1 MVQNWL
7 RITHQDDK
15 IQLSWQ
21 RGYESPRLA
30 PEVPFQQP
38 FDEDNAAEL
47 RWYLEDY
54 LKFPYG
60 IFPDNAVKIE
70 QKLQHWG
77 QQLFEL
83 VFRSTDKGREFFQE
97 ATREGLDNCELG
109 IISDNAEVLN
119 LPWELLYSPDYQ
131 FLAPSLAGMYRSLSS
146 QGVKAQLPAMPNDQ
160 LNILLVIARP
170 DDEQDVGFKTIA
182 RPLLAALQPIRQRVN
197 LKVLRPPSLK
207 AFEAELQANK
217 GFYHIVHFDGHGNF
231 DSETQG
237 VLVFE
242 DEQGNEQAVSAKEIA
257 QYLTDCRVP
266 IFVLNA
272 CKSGQ
277 VGEEA
282 FSSVAGQLVKL
293 GAKGVV
299 AMAYSVYAKGA
310 EHFIGRLYG
319 ELVRGECIA
328 TAVAA
333 GRKSMS
339 IDKMRPS
346 PKGNLPLQDWLVPV
360 LYQQEPYTPF
370 VPKKTAPSFADLMA
384 QTDNTPESTKAVGL
398 PDESAYGFI
407 GRDYEILRLERA
419 FRQNHL
425 VLVQGMGGV
434 GKTELAAGFARWL
447 NDTQGRTGGMFFTS
461 FEQGAGLSQVINQ
474 IGRALGGERFSQM
487 MPDKQE
493 DVVRQYLQTNP
504 CLLIWDNFE
513 PVNGFPMGNE
523 PLLSGEERNKLKRFV
538 KELRGGNSWVLIT
551 SRREE
556 PWLDCGYSLI
566 NLRGLSQADAQEL
579 AAKILQ
585 TVGVERKNLPV
596 EYLELLK
603 LLGGHPLSLRV
614 VLPHLKMQT
623 PVQLIEALRRGL
635 DTFRGQEEE
644 GREKSLTVSLDY
656 SFAKLSE
663 RTRRHLPFLALFLEW
678 VNANLLH
685 LFSESLDNEFGQ
697 AYQAVFGE
705 NLQIADWLQI
715 LNEAAAAGILEYL
728 GYETI
733 YKIHPA
739 LPWYLRQQLNTITSQ
754 EVINELE
761 KKLLIFYAGLAEN
774 YRKQLISNAEL
785 ATFVLR
791 LEEPNLLQNL
801 RLAEHQQEWAY
812 AQLILQALG
821 QVYERLGRKPEFKSL
836 RQRTLKHIGIHLTD
850 AKAKGEDA
858 LHFWMY
864 LRGADANEAAQSADL
879 ERARKVYQEILDE
892 LIAVN
897 DSSVN
902 EKIAVAYHQL
912 GNVAQK
918 QRQFDV
924 AVDYYNKALKIYED
938 AGDLYSAADEYHQLG
953 MVAEEQRQFDVAVDY
968 YNKALKIKED
978 AGDLYSA
985 AKKYH
990 HLGIVAEKQRQFDVA
1005 VDYYNKALKIYEDA
1019 GDLYSAADDYHHLGI
1034 VAEEQQQF
1042 DVAVD
1047 YYNKALKIKEDA
1059 GDFYSAARE
1068 YHQLGNVAQ
1077 KQRQFDVA
1085 VDYYNKALKIYEDAG
1100 DLYSA
1105 ADEYHQLGMV
1115 AEEQRQFDVAVDY
1128 YNKALK
1134 IKEDAGD
1141 LYSAAREYHHLGIV
1155 AQEQRQFD
1163 VAVDYYNK
1171 ALKIYEDAGDL
1182 YSAADQYHQ
1191 LGMVAEE
1198 QRQFDVAVDY
1208 YNKALK
1214 IYEDAGDLYNA
1225 ADEYHQL
1232 GIVAQEQRQFDV
1244 AVDYYNKALKIKED
1258 AGDFYS
1264 AAREYHQ
1271 LGMVAQEQRQFA
1283 KAINYYQKAW
1293 EICEQFRDW
1302 YWASQTLRKWARVLE
1317 AQENYAEALQIYIS
1331 ALAIDL
1337 ERNQDWIGLDI
1348 NALAR
1353 MLQQLEESQFQ
1364 AIWREAVGEEC
1375 AGGVREAIWTVRDR
1389 LETES

>member
-1 MVQNWL
+1 M
-7 RITHQDDK
+7 
-15 IQLSWQ
+15 
-21 RGYESPRLA
+21 
-30 PEVPFQQP
+30 
-38 FDEDNAAEL
+38 
-47 RWYLEDY
+47 
-54 LKFPYG
+54 
-60 IFPDNAVKIE
+60 
-70 QKLQHWG
+70 
-77 QQLFEL
+77 
-83 VFRSTDKGREFFQE
+83 
-97 ATREGLDNCELG
+97 
-109 IISDNAEVLN
+109 LN

-146 QGVKAQLPAMPNDQ
+146 QGVKAPLPAMPDDQ

-170 DDEQDVGFKTIA
+170 DDQQDVGFKTIA

-242 DEQGNEQAVSAKEIA
+242 DEQGNEQAVSAREIA

-272 CKSGQ
+272 CQSGQ

-319 ELVRGECIA
+319 ELVKGECIA
-328 TAVAA
+328 TAVAV

-384 QTDNTPESTKAVGL
+384 QTDNTPESSKAVGL

-447 NDTQGRTGGMFFTS
+447 NDTQGRTGGMFFIS

-513 PVNGFPMGNE
+513 PVNGFPTGNE
-523 PLLSGEERNKLKRFV
+523 PLLSGEERNKLKRFL
-538 KELRGGNSWVLIT
+538 KELRGGKSWVLIT

-556 PWLDCGYSLI
+556 AWLDCGYSLI

-585 TVGVERKNLPV
+585 TVGVERKNLPA

-614 VLPHLKMQT
+614 VLPYLKMQT
-623 PVQLIEALRRGL
+623 PVQLIEALRQGL

-663 RTRRHLPFLALFLEW
+663 RTRQHLPFLALFSERVDAHWLYQ
-678 VNANLLH
+678 
-685 LFSESLDNEFGQ
+685 FSDSPDDSSGQ
-697 AYQAVFGE
+697 AYRAVFGE
-705 NLQIADWLQI
+705 NLQKADWLQI
-715 LNEAAAAGILEYL
+715 LNEAAAAGIVEYL
-728 GYETI
+728 GESI

-761 KKLLIFYAGLAEN
+761 KKLLIFYAYLADS
-774 YRKQLISNAEL
+774 YRKKLISNAEL

-801 RLAEHQQEWAY
+801 RLAEHQQEWAE
-812 AQLILQALG
+812 AQWILQALG
-821 QVYERLGRKPEFKSL
+821 DVYERIGRKPEFKSL
-836 RQRTLKHIGIHLTD
+836 RQRTLKHIGIHLAD
-850 AKAKGEDA
+850 AKAKGKDA
-858 LHFWMY
+858 LDFWMY
-864 LRGADANEAAQSADL
+864 LRGADANEAAQNADL
-879 ERARKVYQEILDE
+879 EGARKVHQEILDE

-902 EKIAVAYHQL
+902 NKIATVNHNL
-912 GNVAQK
+912 GYIAQE

-924 AVDYYNKALKIYED
+924 AVDYYNKALKIFEDAGDLYSASNDYHQLGRVTEEQRQFDVAVDYYNKALKIFED
-938 AGDLYSAADEYHQLG
+938 AGDLYSAAREYHDLGIVVQEQRQFDVAVDYYNKALKIFEDAGDLCSVASDYHHLGIVAREQRQFDVAVDYYNKSLKILEDAGDLYSAANNYHQLG
-953 MVAEEQRQFDVAVDY
+953 RVAEEQRQFDVAVDY
-968 YNKALKIKED
+968 YNKALKI
-978 AGDLYSA
+978 
-985 AKKYH
+985 
-990 HLGIVAEKQRQFDVA
+990 F
-1005 VDYYNKALKIYEDA
+1005 
-1019 GDLYSAADDYHHLGI
+1019 
-1034 VAEEQQQF
+1034 
-1042 DVAVD
+1042 
-1047 YYNKALKIKEDA
+1047 
-1059 GDFYSAARE
+1059 
-1068 YHQLGNVAQ
+1068 
-1077 KQRQFDVA
+1077 
-1085 VDYYNKALKIYEDAG
+1085 
-1100 DLYSA
+1100 
-1105 ADEYHQLGMV
+1105 
-1115 AEEQRQFDVAVDY
+1115 
-1128 YNKALK
+1128 
-1134 IKEDAGD
+1134 EDAGD
-1141 LYSAAREYHHLGIV
+1141 LYSAAREYHHLGNI
-1155 AQEQRQFD
+1155 AYQQEQFN

-1171 ALKIYEDAGDL
+1171 ALKIFEDAGDL
-1182 YSAADQYHQ
+1182 YSAANDYHH
-1191 LGMVAEE
+1191 LGM
-1198 QRQFDVAVDY
+1198 
-1208 YNKALK
+1208 
-1214 IYEDAGDLYNA
+1214 
-1225 ADEYHQL
+1225 
-1232 GIVAQEQRQFDV
+1232 VAQEQRQFDV
-1244 AVDYYNKALKIKED
+1244 A
-1258 AGDFYS
+1258 
-1264 AAREYHQ
+1264 
-1271 LGMVAQEQRQFA
+1271 
-1283 KAINYYQKAW
+1283 INYYQKTW
-1293 EICEQFRDW
+1293 EICEQFCDW
-1302 YWASQTLRKWARVLE
+1302 RKASATLGEWGRVLE
-1317 AQENYAEALQIYIS
+1317 AQENYAEALQIYMS
-1331 ALAIDL
+1331 TLAIDL
-1337 ERNQDWIGLDI
+1337 EHNEEWLDYRI
-1348 NALAR
+1348 NDLAR
-1353 MLQQLEESQFQ
+1353 MLHQLGEIQFQ
-1364 AIWREAVGEEC
+1364 TIWREATGEEC
-1375 AGGVREAIWTVRDR
+1375 AGEFREAIWTARDR

>member
-1 MVQNWL
+1 MAQNWL
-7 RITHQDDK
+7 RITHQNDK

-21 RGYESPRLA
+21 RGYESPRFA
-30 PEVPFQQP
+30 SEVTFQQP
-38 FDEDNAAEL
+38 FDEENAAEL

-60 IFPDNAVKIE
+60 IYPDNAVKIE

-83 VFRSTDKGREFFQE
+83 VFRSTEKGREFFQE

-131 FLAPSLAGMYRSLSS
+131 FLAPSLAGIYRSLSS
-146 QGVKAQLPAMPNDQ
+146 QGVKAPLPAMPDDQ

-170 DDEQDVGFKTIA
+170 YDQQDVGFKTIA

-242 DEQGNEQAVSAKEIA
+242 DEQGNEQAVSAREIA

-384 QTDNTPESTKAVGL
+384 QTDNTPESSKAVSL
-398 PDESAYGFI
+398 PDESAFGFI

-493 DVVRQYLQTNP
+493 DVVWQYLQTNS

-513 PVNGFPMGNE
+513 PVNGFPTGNE
-523 PLLSGEERNKLKRFV
+523 PLLSEEERNKLKRFL
-538 KELRGGNSWVLIT
+538 KELRGGKSWVLIT

-566 NLRGLSQADAQEL
+566 NLRGLSEADAQEL

-585 TVGVERKNLPV
+585 TVGVERKNLPA

-614 VLPHLKMQT
+614 VLPHLKTQT

-663 RTRRHLPFLALFLEW
+663 KAQRHLPFLALFCERVDVETFNKFL
-678 VNANLLH
+678 NIDDDPIDLK
-685 LFSESLDNEFGQ
+685 Q
-697 AYQAVFGE
+697 AYQALFEE
-705 NLQIADWLQI
+705 NLKTEDWLKI
-715 LNEAAAAGILEYL
+715 LHEASEVGILEYL
-728 GYETI
+728 GQTI

-739 LPWYLRQQLNTITSQ
+739 LPWYLRQKLLVSKTAK
-754 EVINELE
+754 EVTQLE
-761 KKLLIFYAGLAEN
+761 KKLLILYMFLAAANDPEKN
-774 YRKQLISNAEL
+774 GNAEWAIRIL
-785 ATFVLR
+785 LI
-791 LEEPNLLQNL
+791 EEPNLLQNL
-801 RLAEHQQEWAY
+801 RLAEQQQEWYPA
-812 AQLILQALG
+812 LKILRALG
-821 QVYERLGRKPEFKSL
+821 QVYDIQGFSTEFRSL
-836 RQRTLKHIGIHLTD
+836 RQRALSQVGTTLAE
-850 AKAKGEDA
+850 AKTKGQEAFD
-858 LHFWMY
+858 FWMY
-864 LRGADANEAAQSADL
+864 LRGMDAVEEVRLGKPEIA
-879 ERARKVYQEILDE
+879 KKIHQEILGG
-892 LIAVN
+892 LTALN
-897 DSSVN
+897 DLSKN
-902 EKIAVAYHQL
+902 DDIAVANYNLGLAAREERDFDGAFLYYQNALVFFENAADFYNVAGVYYELGITARMQCNFELATQYYQKAFHIYQDYPDLYRIAGIYQEMGVLAVYENDYTQAVMNYKKALRIVEDFGDYDFAAGIYHQL
-912 GNVAQK
+912 GQAAQK
-918 QRQFDV
+918 QKDFENAKVYYKKSMQIYEDENNLYQASDEYHSLGEIAKLQKKYSEAIAYFQKSFEIQFSLENWYKV
-924 AVDYYNKALKIYED
+924 AGTLTEWGEVLEIQGKLNEALKIYLQAFAID
-938 AGDLYSAADEYHQLG
+938 TQH
-953 MVAEEQRQFDVAVDY
+953 
-968 YNKALKIKED
+968 NIKEIGSSEWIHSELK
-978 AGDLYSA
+978 AVGRILNQVETS
-985 AKKYH
+985 
-990 HLGIVAEKQRQFDVA
+990 QFKEIWQDVM
-1005 VDYYNKALKIYEDA
+1005 
-1019 GDLYSAADDYHHLGI
+1019 G
-1034 VAEEQQQF
+1034 
-1042 DVAVD
+1042 
-1047 YYNKALKIKEDA
+1047 KECP
-1059 GDFYSAARE
+1059 
-1068 YHQLGNVAQ
+1068 QW
-1077 KQRQFDVA
+1077 
-1085 VDYYNKALKIYEDAG
+1085 I
-1100 DLYSA
+1100 
-1105 ADEYHQLGMV
+1105 
-1115 AEEQRQFDVAVDY
+1115 
-1128 YNKALK
+1128 
-1134 IKEDAGD
+1134 I
-1141 LYSAAREYHHLGIV
+1141 
-1155 AQEQRQFD
+1155 
-1163 VAVDYYNK
+1163 
-1171 ALKIYEDAGDL
+1171 
-1182 YSAADQYHQ
+1182 
-1191 LGMVAEE
+1191 
-1198 QRQFDVAVDY
+1198 
-1208 YNKALK
+1208 
-1214 IYEDAGDLYNA
+1214 
-1225 ADEYHQL
+1225 
-1232 GIVAQEQRQFDV
+1232 
-1244 AVDYYNKALKIKED
+1244 
-1258 AGDFYS
+1258 
-1264 AAREYHQ
+1264 
-1271 LGMVAQEQRQFA
+1271 
-1283 KAINYYQKAW
+1283 
-1293 EICEQFRDW
+1293 
-1302 YWASQTLRKWARVLE
+1302 
-1317 AQENYAEALQIYIS
+1317 
-1331 ALAIDL
+1331 LAIQAVSQA
-1337 ERNQDWIGLDI
+1337 NQK
-1348 NALAR
+1348 
-1353 MLQQLEESQFQ
+1353 
-1364 AIWREAVGEEC
+1364 
-1375 AGGVREAIWTVRDR
+1375 
-1389 LETES
+1389 

>member
-1 MVQNWL
+1 MAQNWL
-7 RITHQDDK
+7 RITHQDYK

-21 RGYESPRLA
+21 RGYESPRFA
-30 PEVPFQQP
+30 SEVAFQQP
-38 FDEDNAAEL
+38 FDEENAAEL

-146 QGVKAQLPAMPNDQ
+146 QGVKAPLPAMPDDQ

-170 DDEQDVGFKTIA
+170 YDRQDVGFKTIA

-242 DEQGNEQAVSAKEIA
+242 DEQGNEQAVSAREIA

-299 AMAYSVYAKGA
+299 AMAYTIKAKGA

-370 VPKKTAPSFADLMA
+370 VPQKTAPSFADLMA
-384 QTDNTPESTKAVGL
+384 QTDNTPESSKAVGL

-493 DVVRQYLQTNP
+493 DVVQQYLQTNP

-513 PVNGFPMGNE
+513 PVNGFPTGNE
-523 PLLSGEERNKLKRFV
+523 PLLSGEERNKLKRFL
-538 KELRGGNSWVLIT
+538 KELRGGKSWVLIT

-585 TVGVERKNLPV
+585 TVGVERKNLPA
-596 EYLELLK
+596 EYLDLLK

-614 VLPHLKMQT
+614 VLPHLKTQT

-663 RTRRHLPFLALFLEW
+663 RTRQHLPFLALFCDRVSAEFLAHLS
-678 VNANLLH
+678 NAKIGNPFTQKYH
-685 LFSESLDNEFGQ
+685 DI
-697 AYQAVFGE
+697 FGE
-705 NLQIADWLQI
+705 NLQKFDWQLI
-715 LNEAAAAGILEYL
+715 LNEASDAGILEYL
-728 GYETI
+728 GLSI
-733 YKIHPA
+733 YKIHPV
-739 LPWYLRQQLNTITSQ
+739 LPWYLQQKLAERHSKSI
-754 EVINELE
+754 INELE
-761 KKLLIFYAGLAEN
+761 QRLVGFYAGLAARHDLEM
-774 YRKQLISNAEL
+774 IGNAQY
-785 ATFVLR
+785 ATKL
-791 LEEPNLLQNL
+791 LNIEEPNLLQNL
-801 RLAEHQQEWAY
+801 RLAQQQQDWHSV
-812 AQLILQALG
+812 QLIIQALG
-821 QVYERLGRKPEFKSL
+821 ELYERQGRLVEFRQLRNRVYSVLGIKVRLAKTK
-836 RQRTLKHIGIHLTD
+836 GIT
-850 AKAKGEDA
+850 AFA
-858 LHFWMY
+858 LWRH
-864 LRGADANEAAQSADL
+864 LRGIDANEASQNGELDI
-879 ERARKVYQEILDE
+879 ARQIYQEILDE
-892 LIAVN
+892 LQLLNSESIQDEIAVFN
-897 DSSVN
+897 HNLGYIAQEKRDFKN
-902 EKIAVAYHQL
+902 AKRHYKIALNLYKSVGDDYQAAYEYLHLGIISHKQDNLEKASHYYYLSLETYKRKNDLYMAAKVYHQL
-912 GNVAQK
+912 GRLNQDNGEVK
-918 QRQFDV
+918 Q
-924 AVDYYNKALKIYED
+924 AIIYYEIARKIYENSKSLLEL
-938 AGDLYSAADEYHQLG
+938 APVYHQLG
-953 MVAEEQRQFDVAVDY
+953 MALQEQCKLKEAKFY
-968 YNKALKIKED
+968 YLKSVKIFED
-978 AGDLYSA
+978 NQNFYCA
-985 AKKYH
+985 AKT
-990 HLGIVAEKQRQFDVA
+990 
-1005 VDYYNKALKIYEDA
+1005 
-1019 GDLYSAADDYHHLGI
+1019 
-1034 VAEEQQQF
+1034 
-1042 DVAVD
+1042 
-1047 YYNKALKIKEDA
+1047 
-1059 GDFYSAARE
+1059 
-1068 YHQLGNVAQ
+1068 YHQLGRLA
-1077 KQRQFDVA
+1077 R
-1085 VDYYNKALKIYEDAG
+1085 E
-1100 DLYSA
+1100 
-1105 ADEYHQLGMV
+1105 QLGFT
-1115 AEEQRQFDVAVDY
+1115 E
-1128 YNKALK
+1128 
-1134 IKEDAGD
+1134 
-1141 LYSAAREYHHLGIV
+1141 
-1155 AQEQRQFD
+1155 
-1163 VAVDYYNK
+1163 
-1171 ALKIYEDAGDL
+1171 
-1182 YSAADQYHQ
+1182 
-1191 LGMVAEE
+1191 
-1198 QRQFDVAVDY
+1198 
-1208 YNKALK
+1208 
-1214 IYEDAGDLYNA
+1214 
-1225 ADEYHQL
+1225 
-1232 GIVAQEQRQFDV
+1232 
-1244 AVDYYNKALKIKED
+1244 
-1258 AGDFYS
+1258 
-1264 AAREYHQ
+1264 
-1271 LGMVAQEQRQFA
+1271 
-1283 KAINYYQKAW
+1283 AINYYQKAF
-1293 EICEQFRDW
+1293 ENFDNKQNW
-1302 YWASQTLRKWARVLE
+1302 YAAAITLIAWGETLE
-1317 AQENYAEALQIYIS
+1317 VQKNWVEALNKYIQAWVIYPQQEVNLIS
-1331 ALAIDL
+1331 LEDL
-1337 ERNQDWIGLDI
+1337 RIK
-1348 NALAR
+1348 ALAR
-1353 MLQQLEESQFQ
+1353 MLKQLGESEFQ
-1364 AIWREAVGEEC
+1364 SIWREATGEEC
-1375 AGGVREAIWTVRDR
+1375 AGEVREAIWIARDE

>member
-1 MVQNWL
+1 MLAVAMAQNWL

-21 RGYESPRLA
+21 RGYESPRFA
-30 PEVPFQQP
+30 SEVAFQQP
-38 FDEDNAAEL
+38 FDKENAAEL

-83 VFRSTDKGREFFQE
+83 VFRSTEKGREFFQE

-119 LPWELLYSPDYQ
+119 LPWELLYSPNYQ

-146 QGVKAQLPAMPNDQ
+146 QGVKAPLPAMPDDQ

-207 AFEAELQANK
+207 EFEAELQAHK

-242 DEQGNEQAVSAKEIA
+242 DEQGNEQAVSAREIA

-384 QTDNTPESTKAVGL
+384 QADNTPQSSKAVGL

-434 GKTELAAGFARWL
+434 GKTELVAGFARWL
-447 NDTQGRTGGMFFTS
+447 DDTQGRTGGMFFTS

-487 MPDKQE
+487 MSDKQE

-513 PVNGFPMGNE
+513 PVNGFPTGNE
-523 PLLSGEERNKLKRFV
+523 PLLNGEERNKLKRFL
-538 KELRGGNSWVLIT
+538 KELRGGKSWVLIT

-585 TVGVERKNLPV
+585 TVGVERKNLPA

-623 PVQLIEALRRGL
+623 PVQLIEALRQGL

-663 RTRRHLPFLALFLEW
+663 RTRQHLPFLALFSERVDAHWLYQ
-678 VNANLLH
+678 
-685 LFSESLDNEFGQ
+685 FSESPDNSYGQ
-697 AYQAVFGE
+697 AYQTVFEE
-705 NLQIADWLQI
+705 NLQKADWMKI
-715 LNEAAAAGILEYL
+715 LNEAAAAGIVEYWD
-728 GYETI
+728 YETI

-739 LPWYLRQQLNTITSQ
+739 LPWYLRQKLNLFSLG
-754 EVINELE
+754 INGEADSTRLRIDSKAVVDAQRNIKELE
-761 KKLLIFYAGLAEN
+761 KNLLIFYAYLADIYCKE
-774 YRKQLISNAEL
+774 LISNAEQ
-785 ATFVLR
+785 ATFML
-791 LEEPNLLQNL
+791 LMEEPNLLQNL
-801 RLAEHQQEWAY
+801 RLAEQQQEWLEARV
-812 AQLILQALG
+812 ILLALG
-821 QVYERLGRKPEFKSL
+821 KVYERLGRKPEFKSL
-836 RQRTLKHIGIHLTD
+836 RHRALNQIGIYLAD
-850 AKAKGEDA
+850 AKAKGKDA
-858 LHFWMY
+858 FNFWMY
-864 LRGADANEAAQSADL
+864 LRGVDASEAAKSLDL
-879 ERARKVYQEILDE
+879 EHARKIYQEILDE

-897 DSSVN
+897 DPLMN
-902 EKIAVAYHQL
+902 DDIAVA
-912 GNVAQK
+912 
-918 QRQFDV
+918 
-924 AVDYYNKALKIYED
+924 
-938 AGDLYSAADEYHQLG
+938 
-953 MVAEEQRQFDVAVDY
+953 
-968 YNKALKIKED
+968 
-978 AGDLYSA
+978 
-985 AKKYH
+985 
-990 HLGIVAEKQRQFDVA
+990 
-1005 VDYYNKALKIYEDA
+1005 
-1019 GDLYSAADDYHHLGI
+1019 
-1034 VAEEQQQF
+1034 
-1042 DVAVD
+1042 
-1047 YYNKALKIKEDA
+1047 
-1059 GDFYSAARE
+1059 
-1068 YHQLGNVAQ
+1068 
-1077 KQRQFDVA
+1077 
-1085 VDYYNKALKIYEDAG
+1085 
-1100 DLYSA
+1100 
-1105 ADEYHQLGMV
+1105 
-1115 AEEQRQFDVAVDY
+1115 
-1128 YNKALK
+1128 
-1134 IKEDAGD
+1134 
-1141 LYSAAREYHHLGIV
+1141 
-1155 AQEQRQFD
+1155 
-1163 VAVDYYNK
+1163 
-1171 ALKIYEDAGDL
+1171 
-1182 YSAADQYHQ
+1182 
-1191 LGMVAEE
+1191 
-1198 QRQFDVAVDY
+1198 
-1208 YNKALK
+1208 
-1214 IYEDAGDLYNA
+1214 
-1225 ADEYHQL
+1225 YHQL

-1244 AVDYYNKALKIKED
+1244 AVDYYLKALKIYTDIGDLYSTAGEYHQLGIVAHKQRQFDVAIDYYHKGLKIYENARDLYNAAMHYHQLGIVAKDQLQFNMAVDYYNKALKIYEDAGDLHSAAREYHSLGIVAQEQRQFDVAVDYYHKALKIKED

-1264 AAREYHQ
+1264 AASDYHV
-1271 LGMVAQEQRQFA
+1271 LGIVAQEQQQFNVA
-1283 KAINYYQKAW
+1283 VDYYNKALK
-1293 EICEQFRDW
+1293 
-1302 YWASQTLRKWARVLE
+1302 
-1317 AQENYAEALQIYIS
+1317 
-1331 ALAIDL
+1331 
-1337 ERNQDWIGLDI
+1337 
-1348 NALAR
+1348 
-1353 MLQQLEESQFQ
+1353 
-1364 AIWREAVGEEC
+1364 
-1375 AGGVREAIWTVRDR
+1375 
-1389 LETES
+1389 

>member
-1 MVQNWL
+1 MATNWL
-7 RITHQDDK
+7 RITHQSET

-21 RGYESPRLA
+21 RGYENPRLA
-30 PEVPFQQP
+30 PAVSFQQP
-38 FDEDNAAEL
+38 FDEENAAEL

-60 IFPDNAVKIE
+60 IFPDNAAKIE

-77 QQLFEL
+77 QHLFEL
-83 VFRSTDKGREFFQE
+83 VFRSTEKGREFFQE
-97 ATREGLDNCELG
+97 ATREGLDKCELG
-109 IISDNAEVLN
+109 IISDNANVLN
-119 LPWELLYSPDYQ
+119 LPWELLYSPDDQ
-131 FLAPSLAGMYRSLSS
+131 FLAPSLAGMYRSLST
-146 QGVKAQLPAMPNDQ
+146 QGVKAPLPPMPDDQ

-170 DDEQDVGFKTIA
+170 YDEQDVNFKTIA

-237 VLVFE
+237 VLIFE
-242 DEQGNEQAVSAKEIA
+242 DEQGNEQAVSAREIA

-310 EHFIGRLYG
+310 EHFVGRLYG

-370 VPKKTAPSFADLMA
+370 VPKKTASSFADLMA
-384 QTDNTPESTKAVGL
+384 QADNTPESSKAVGL

-434 GKTELAAGFARWL
+434 GKTELVAGFARWL
-447 NDTQGRTGGMFFTS
+447 DDTQGREYTFFTS

-474 IGRALGGERFSQM
+474 IGRALGGEKFSQM
-487 MPDKQE
+487 MPEQQDT
-493 DVVRQYLQTNP
+493 VVREYLQTHS

-513 PVNGFPMGNE
+513 PVNGFPTGNE
-523 PLLSGEERNKLKRFV
+523 PLLSGEERNKLKRFL
-538 KELRGGNSWVLIT
+538 KELRGGKSWVLIT

-585 TVGVERKNLPV
+585 TVGVERKNLPA

-663 RTRRHLPFLALFLEW
+663 RTRQHLPFLGLFCDR
-678 VNANLLH
+678 VNAHWLYS
-685 LFSESLDNEFGQ
+685 FSGSYDNSYGQ

-705 NLQIADWLQI
+705 NLQKPDWMRI
-715 LNEAAAAGILEYL
+715 LNEAAAAGVLEYL
-728 GYETI
+728 GETI

-761 KKLLIFYAGLAEN
+761 KKLLIFYAYLADKYDKE
-774 YRKQLISNAEL
+774 LISNAEL

-791 LEEPNLLQNL
+791 VEEPNLLQNL
-801 RLAEHQQEWAY
+801 RFAEQRQEWAY
-812 AQLILQALG
+812 AQSILQALG
-821 QVYERLGRKPEFKSL
+821 EVYQRIGRKPEFKSL
-836 RQRTLKHIGIHLTD
+836 RQRALNQIGMHLADT
-850 AKAKGEDA
+850 KAKGKGA
-858 LHFWMY
+858 VNFWIY
-864 LRGADANEAAQSADL
+864 LQINEANEAVLNANLAG
-879 ERARKVYQEILDE
+879 AKKIYQEILYE
-892 LIAVN
+892 LIALN
-897 DSSVN
+897 DPSVN
-902 EKIAVAYHQL
+902 NIIADVYHNL
-912 GNVAQK
+912 GMVGEK

-924 AVDYYNKALKIYED
+924 AIDYYLKALKIFED
-938 AGDLYSAADEYHQLG
+938 AGNLYSTAREYNRLG
-953 MVAEEQRQFDVAVDY
+953 IVASEQRQFDVAVDY
-968 YNKALKIKED
+968 YNKALKIFED
-978 AGDLYSA
+978 AEDLYSA
-985 AKKYH
+985 A
-990 HLGIVAEKQRQFDVA
+990 G
-1005 VDYYNKALKIYEDA
+1005 
-1019 GDLYSAADDYHHLGI
+1019 
-1034 VAEEQQQF
+1034 
-1042 DVAVD
+1042 
-1047 YYNKALKIKEDA
+1047 
-1059 GDFYSAARE
+1059 E
-1068 YHQLGNVAQ
+1068 YQNLGNVA
-1077 KQRQFDVA
+1077 
-1085 VDYYNKALKIYEDAG
+1085 
-1100 DLYSA
+1100 S
-1105 ADEYHQLGMV
+1105 
-1115 AEEQRQFDVAVDY
+1115 EQRQFDVAVDY

-1134 IKEDAGD
+1134 IFEDAGD
-1141 LYSAAREYHHLGIV
+1141 LQSAAGNYLHLGNV
-1155 AQEQRQFD
+1155 ASEQRQFD

-1182 YSAADQYHQ
+1182 YSAASVYHQ
-1191 LGMVAEE
+1191 LGNVAEE

-1214 IYEDAGDLYNA
+1214 IHEDAGDLYSA
-1225 ADEYHQL
+1225 AREYNRL
-1232 GIVAQEQRQFDV
+1232 GTVAEEQRQFDV
-1244 AVDYYNKALKIKED
+1244 A
-1258 AGDFYS
+1258 
-1264 AAREYHQ
+1264 
-1271 LGMVAQEQRQFA
+1271 
-1283 KAINYYQKAW
+1283 INYYQKTW
-1293 EICEQFRDW
+1293 EIYEEFRDW
-1302 YWASQTLRKWARVLE
+1302 YWASATLGEWGRVLE
-1317 AQENYAEALQIYIS
+1317 AQENYAQALPIYIR
-1331 ALAIDL
+1331 ALGIDL
-1337 ERNQDWIGLDI
+1337 EHNQDWIGSDI
-1348 NALAR
+1348 NDLAR
-1353 MLQQLEESQFQ
+1353 MLQQLGESQFQ
-1364 AIWREAVGEEC
+1364 VIWREATGEEC
-1375 AGGVREAIWTVRDR
+1375 AGEVREAIWAVRD
-1389 LETES
+1389 EPG

>member
-1 MVQNWL
+1 MAQNWL
-7 RITHQDDK
+7 RITHQNDK

-21 RGYESPRLA
+21 RGYENPRFA
-30 PEVPFQQP
+30 SEVAFQQP
-38 FDEDNAAEL
+38 FDKENAAEL

-77 QQLFEL
+77 QHLFEL
-83 VFRSTDKGREFFQE
+83 VFRSTEKGREFFQE
-97 ATREGLDNCELG
+97 AIREGLDKCELG
-109 IISDNAEVLN
+109 IISDNANVLN

-146 QGVKAQLPAMPNDQ
+146 QGVKAPLPAMPDDQ

-170 DDEQDVGFKTIA
+170 YDRQDVGFKTIA

-207 AFEAELQANK
+207 AFEAELQAHK

-242 DEQGNEQAVSAKEIA
+242 DEQGNEQAVSAREIA

-272 CKSGQ
+272 CQSGQ

-384 QTDNTPESTKAVGL
+384 QTDNTPENSKAVGL

-419 FRQNHL
+419 FRQNHV

-434 GKTELAAGFARWL
+434 GKTELVAGFARWL
-447 NDTQGRTGGMFFTS
+447 DDTQGRTSGMFFTS

-493 DVVRQYLQTNP
+493 DVVQQYLQTNP

-513 PVNGFPMGNE
+513 PVNGFPTGNE
-523 PLLSGEERNKLKRFV
+523 PLLSGEERNKLKRFL
-538 KELRGGNSWVLIT
+538 KELRVGKAWVLIT

-566 NLRGLSQADAQEL
+566 NLRGLSEADAQEL

-585 TVGVERKNLPV
+585 TVGVERKNLPA

-614 VLPHLKMQT
+614 VLPHLKTQT

-663 RTRRHLPFLALFLEW
+663 RTRQHLPFLALFSERVDAGWLYS
-678 VNANLLH
+678 
-685 LFSESLDNEFGQ
+685 FSESPDNGFGQ

-705 NLQIADWLQI
+705 NLQKPDWMRI
-715 LNEAAAAGILEYL
+715 FNEAAAAGVLEYL
-728 GYETI
+728 GETI

-761 KKLLIFYAGLAEN
+761 KKLLILYAGFAN
-774 YRKQLISNAEL
+774 YYREQLISNAEL

-791 LEEPNLLQNL
+791 VEEPNLLQNL
-801 RLAEHQQEWAY
+801 RLAEHQKEWAE
-812 AQLILQALG
+812 AQSILQALG
-821 QVYERLGRKPEFKSL
+821 EVYQRLGRKPEFKAL
-836 RQRTLKHIGIHLTD
+836 QQRALNQIGIHLAD
-850 AKAKGEDA
+850 AKVKGKDA
-858 LHFWMY
+858 LDFWMY
-864 LRGADANEAAQSADL
+864 LRGYEANEALQSASL
-879 ERARKVYQEILDE
+879 EEARKVYQEILDE
-892 LIAVN
+892 LIAINDFSVN
-897 DSSVN
+897 D
-902 EKIAVAYHQL
+902 KIAVFYH
-912 GNVAQK
+912 N
-918 QRQFDV
+918 
-924 AVDYYNKALKIYED
+924 
-938 AGDLYSAADEYHQLG
+938 
-953 MVAEEQRQFDVAVDY
+953 
-968 YNKALKIKED
+968 
-978 AGDLYSA
+978 
-985 AKKYH
+985 
-990 HLGIVAEKQRQFDVA
+990 
-1005 VDYYNKALKIYEDA
+1005 
-1019 GDLYSAADDYHHLGI
+1019 
-1034 VAEEQQQF
+1034 
-1042 DVAVD
+1042 
-1047 YYNKALKIKEDA
+1047 
-1059 GDFYSAARE
+1059 
-1068 YHQLGNVAQ
+1068 
-1077 KQRQFDVA
+1077 
-1085 VDYYNKALKIYEDAG
+1085 
-1100 DLYSA
+1100 
-1105 ADEYHQLGMV
+1105 
-1115 AEEQRQFDVAVDY
+1115 
-1128 YNKALK
+1128 
-1134 IKEDAGD
+1134 
-1141 LYSAAREYHHLGIV
+1141 LGIV

-1182 YSAADQYHQ
+1182 YSAASDYHQ
-1191 LGMVAEE
+1191 LGRVAQEQRQFDVAVDYYNKALKIKEDTGDLYSAAKEYHNLGIVAQEQRQFDVAVDYYNKALKIFEDAEDLYSAAKEYHELGNIAQEQRQFDVAVDYYNKALKIFEDAGDLYSAAKEYHQLGRVAQE

-1214 IYEDAGDLYNA
+1214 IYEDAGDLYSA
-1225 ADEYHQL
+1225 ASDYHQL
-1232 GIVAQEQRQFDV
+1232 GRVAEEQRLFDV
-1244 AVDYYNKALKIKED
+1244 AVDYY
-1258 AGDFYS
+1258 
-1264 AAREYHQ
+1264 
-1271 LGMVAQEQRQFA
+1271 
-1283 KAINYYQKAW
+1283 QKTW
-1293 EICEQFRDW
+1293 EIYEQFRDW
-1302 YWASQTLRKWARVLE
+1302 YLASATLGKWGRVLE
-1317 AQENYAEALQIYIS
+1317 AQENYAEALQIYIRV
-1331 ALAIDL
+1331 LAIDL
-1337 ERNQDWIGLDI
+1337 EHNRL
-1348 NALAR
+1348 
-1353 MLQQLEESQFQ
+1353 
-1364 AIWREAVGEEC
+1364 VGK
-1375 AGGVREAIWTVRDR
+1375 
-1389 LETES
+1389 

>member
-1 MVQNWL
+1 MATNWL
-7 RITHQDDK
+7 RITHQGET

-21 RGYESPRLA
+21 RGYENPRLA
-30 PEVPFQQP
+30 PAVPFQQP
-38 FDEDNAAEL
+38 FDEENAAEL

-54 LKFPYG
+54 LQFPYG

-83 VFRSTDKGREFFQE
+83 VFRSTEKGREFFQE
-97 ATREGLDNCELG
+97 ATREGLDKCELG
-109 IISDNAEVLN
+109 IISDNANVLN

-131 FLAPSLAGMYRSLSS
+131 FLAPSLAGMYRSLST
-146 QGVKAQLPAMPNDQ
+146 QGVKAPLPPMPDDQ

-170 DDEQDVGFKTIA
+170 DDEQDVNFKTIA

-231 DSETQG
+231 DSDTQG

-242 DEQGNEQAVSAKEIA
+242 DEQGNEQLVSAREIA

-310 EHFIGRLYG
+310 EHFVGRLYG

-339 IDKMRPS
+339 IEKMRPS

-370 VPKKTAPSFADLMA
+370 VPQKTAPSFADLMA
-384 QTDNTPESTKAVGL
+384 QADNISESSKAVGL

-419 FRQNHL
+419 FRQNHV

-434 GKTELAAGFARWL
+434 GKTELVAGFARWL
-447 NDTQGRTGGMFFTS
+447 DDTQGRTGGMFFTS
-461 FEQGAGLSQVINQ
+461 FEQGAGLSQVINE

-487 MPDKQE
+487 MLEQQE
-493 DVVRQYLQTNP
+493 AVVRQYLQTHP

-513 PVNGFPMGNE
+513 PVNGFPTGNE
-523 PLLSGEERNKLKRFV
+523 PLLSGEERNKLKRFL
-538 KELRGGNSWVLIT
+538 KELRGGKSWVLIT

-585 TVGVERKNLPV
+585 TVGVERKNLPA
-596 EYLELLK
+596 EYLELLE

-623 PVQLIEALRRGL
+623 PMQLIEALRRGL

-663 RTRRHLPFLALFLEW
+663 RTRQHLPFLALFSER
-678 VNANLLH
+678 VNADWLH
-685 LFSESLDNEFGQ
+685 LFSESADNEFGQ
-697 AYQAVFGE
+697 AYRAVFGE
-705 NLQIADWLQI
+705 NLQKPDWMRI

-733 YKIHPA
+733 YKIHA
-739 LPWYLRQQLNTITSQ
+739 TLPWYLRQQLNIISSQ
-754 EVINELE
+754 AVINEFE
-761 KKLLIFYAGLAEN
+761 KKLLIFYANLA
-774 YRKQLISNAEL
+774 RSCCKQLISNTEL

-791 LEEPNLLQNL
+791 VEEPNLLQNL
-801 RLAEHQQEWAY
+801 RLAEQQQEWNCAHN
-812 AQLILQALG
+812 ILYTLG
-821 QVYERLGRKPEFKSL
+821 EMYERIGRKPEFKSL
-836 RQRTLKHIGIHLTD
+836 RQRALNQIGIYLAD

-858 LHFWMY
+858 LDFWMY
-864 LRGADANEAAQSADL
+864 LRGVDANEALLSAKL
-879 ERARKVYQEILDE
+879 AEAKKVYQENLDE
-892 LIAVN
+892 LIALN
-897 DSSVN
+897 DPSVN
-902 EKIAVAYHQL
+902 EKIATYYQRLGIVAYEQRQFDVAVDYYHIALKIFEDAGDLCNAAKVYHELGMVAQQQRQFDVAIDYYHKALKIFEDAGDLYSAAGEYHHLGIVAYGQRQFDVAVDYYYKALKIKENVGNLYSAVSDYHQL
-912 GNVAQK
+912 GMVAQK
-918 QRQFDV
+918 QRQIDV
-924 AVDYYNKALKIYED
+924 AVDYYNKALKIC
-938 AGDLYSAADEYHQLG
+938 
-953 MVAEEQRQFDVAVDY
+953 
-968 YNKALKIKED
+968 
-978 AGDLYSA
+978 
-985 AKKYH
+985 
-990 HLGIVAEKQRQFDVA
+990 
-1005 VDYYNKALKIYEDA
+1005 
-1019 GDLYSAADDYHHLGI
+1019 
-1034 VAEEQQQF
+1034 
-1042 DVAVD
+1042 
-1047 YYNKALKIKEDA
+1047 EDA

-1068 YHQLGNVAQ
+1068 YHQLGT
-1077 KQRQFDVA
+1077 
-1085 VDYYNKALKIYEDAG
+1085 
-1100 DLYSA
+1100 
-1105 ADEYHQLGMV
+1105 V
-1115 AEEQRQFDVAVDY
+1115 AEEQRQFDA
-1128 YNKALK
+1128 
-1134 IKEDAGD
+1134 
-1141 LYSAAREYHHLGIV
+1141 
-1155 AQEQRQFD
+1155 
-1163 VAVDYYNK
+1163 
-1171 ALKIYEDAGDL
+1171 
-1182 YSAADQYHQ
+1182 
-1191 LGMVAEE
+1191 
-1198 QRQFDVAVDY
+1198 
-1208 YNKALK
+1208 
-1214 IYEDAGDLYNA
+1214 
-1225 ADEYHQL
+1225 
-1232 GIVAQEQRQFDV
+1232 
-1244 AVDYYNKALKIKED
+1244 
-1258 AGDFYS
+1258 
-1264 AAREYHQ
+1264 
-1271 LGMVAQEQRQFA
+1271 
-1283 KAINYYQKAW
+1283 AINYYQKAW
-1293 EICEQFRDW
+1293 EIYEQFRDW
-1302 YWASQTLRKWARVLE
+1302 YWASQTLGKWGRVLE
-1317 AQENYAEALQIYIS
+1317 AQENYADALQVYIHV
-1331 ALAIDL
+1331 LAIDL
-1337 ERNQDWIGLDI
+1337 EHNQDWIGSDI
-1348 NALAR
+1348 HDLAR
-1353 MLQQLEESQFQ
+1353 MLQQLGESQFQ
-1364 AIWREAVGEEC
+1364 TIWREVRGEEC
-1375 AGGVREAIWTVRDR
+1375 AGGYRKAIWIARNR
-1389 LETES
+1389 LETESWGAVQRFIAHIKSFISFI

>member
-21 RGYESPRLA
+21 RGYESPRFA
-30 PEVPFQQP
+30 SEVVFQQP
-38 FDEDNAAEL
+38 FDKENAAEL

-54 LKFPYG
+54 LQFPYG

-70 QKLQHWG
+70 QKLQQWG

-83 VFRSTDKGREFFQE
+83 VFRSTEKGREFFQE
-97 ATREGLDNCELG
+97 AIREGLDKCELG
-109 IISDNAEVLN
+109 IISDNANVLN

-131 FLAPSLAGMYRSLSS
+131 FLAPSLGGMYRSLSS
-146 QGVKAQLPAMPNDQ
+146 QGVKAPLPAMPNDQ

-170 DDEQDVGFKTIA
+170 YDQQDVGFKTIA

-242 DEQGNEQAVSAKEIA
+242 DEQGNEQAVSAREIA

-384 QTDNTPESTKAVGL
+384 QTDNTPESSKAVGL

-447 NDTQGRTGGMFFTS
+447 DETQGRTGGMFFTS

-487 MPDKQE
+487 MLEQQE
-493 DVVRQYLQTNP
+493 AVVRQYLQTHP

-513 PVNGFPMGNE
+513 PVNGFPTGNE
-523 PLLSGEERNKLKRFV
+523 PLLSGEERNKLKRFL
-538 KELRGGNSWVLIT
+538 KELRGGKSWVLIT

-585 TVGVERKNLPV
+585 TVGVERKNLPA

-614 VLPHLKMQT
+614 VLPHLQTQT

-663 RTRRHLPFLALFLEW
+663 RTRRHLPFLALFSERVDADW
-678 VNANLLH
+678 LH
-685 LFSESLDNEFGQ
+685 SFSQSSDGYYGQ
-697 AYQAVFGE
+697 AYRAVLGE
-705 NLQIADWLQI
+705 NLQKPDWMKI
-715 LNEAAAAGILEYL
+715 LNEAAAAGVLEYL

-739 LPWYLRQQLNTITSQ
+739 LPWYLRQQLNIITSQ
-754 EVINELE
+754 ELINELE
-761 KKLLIFYAGLAEN
+761 KKLLIFYAYLAGS
-774 YRKQLISNAEL
+774 YREKLISNAEL

-791 LEEPNLLQNL
+791 VEEPNLLQNL
-801 RLAEHQQEWAY
+801 RLAEQQQEWAY
-812 AQLILQALG
+812 AQSILQALG
-821 QVYERLGRKPEFKSL
+821 EVYKRIGRKPEFKSL
-836 RQRTLKHIGIHLTD
+836 RQRALKHIGIHLAD
-850 AKAKGEDA
+850 AKAKGKDA
-858 LHFWMY
+858 LDFWMY
-864 LRGADANEAAQSADL
+864 LRGGDANEAFQSADL
-879 ERARKVYQEILDE
+879 EGARTIYQEILNQ
-892 LIAVN
+892 LIALNGLSIN
-897 DSSVN
+897 D
-902 EKIAVAYHQL
+902 KIATANHNL
-912 GNVAQK
+912 GYVAQE
-918 QRQFDV
+918 QRQFAV

-938 AGDLYSAADEYHQLG
+938 AEDLYSAAREYHHLGMLAQEQRQFDVAVNYYHKALKIYENARDLYSAADEYHNLGVVAEEQRQFDMAFDYFNKALKIFEDARDLYSSATEYHALG
-953 MVAEEQRQFDVAVDY
+953 MVAEEQRQFDVA
-968 YNKALKIKED
+968 
-978 AGDLYSA
+978 
-985 AKKYH
+985 
-990 HLGIVAEKQRQFDVA
+990 
-1005 VDYYNKALKIYEDA
+1005 
-1019 GDLYSAADDYHHLGI
+1019 
-1034 VAEEQQQF
+1034 
-1042 DVAVD
+1042 
-1047 YYNKALKIKEDA
+1047 
-1059 GDFYSAARE
+1059 
-1068 YHQLGNVAQ
+1068 
-1077 KQRQFDVA
+1077 
-1085 VDYYNKALKIYEDAG
+1085 
-1100 DLYSA
+1100 
-1105 ADEYHQLGMV
+1105 
-1115 AEEQRQFDVAVDY
+1115 
-1128 YNKALK
+1128 
-1134 IKEDAGD
+1134 
-1141 LYSAAREYHHLGIV
+1141 
-1155 AQEQRQFD
+1155 
-1163 VAVDYYNK
+1163 
-1171 ALKIYEDAGDL
+1171 
-1182 YSAADQYHQ
+1182 
-1191 LGMVAEE
+1191 
-1198 QRQFDVAVDY
+1198 
-1208 YNKALK
+1208 
-1214 IYEDAGDLYNA
+1214 
-1225 ADEYHQL
+1225 
-1232 GIVAQEQRQFDV
+1232 
-1244 AVDYYNKALKIKED
+1244 
-1258 AGDFYS
+1258 
-1264 AAREYHQ
+1264 
-1271 LGMVAQEQRQFA
+1271 
-1283 KAINYYQKAW
+1283 INYYQKAW
-1293 EICEQFRDW
+1293 EIYEQFRDW
-1302 YWASQTLRKWARVLE
+1302 YWASATLGKWGRVLE
-1317 AQENYAEALQIYIS
+1317 AQENYAQALQIYIH

-1337 ERNQDWIGLDI
+1337 EHNQDFIGYYI

-1353 MLQQLEESQFQ
+1353 MLKQLGESQFQ
-1364 AIWREAVGEEC
+1364 VIWREATGEEC
-1375 AGGVREAIWTVRDR
+1375 AGEVREVILTARDR

>member
-1 MVQNWL
+1 MATNWL
-7 RITHQDDK
+7 RITHQSET

-21 RGYESPRLA
+21 RGYENPRLA
-30 PEVPFQQP
+30 PAVSFQQP
-38 FDEDNAAEL
+38 FDEENAAEL

-60 IFPDNAVKIE
+60 IFPDNAAKIE

-77 QQLFEL
+77 QHLFEL
-83 VFRSTDKGREFFQE
+83 VFRTTEKGREFFQE
-97 ATREGLDNCELG
+97 ATREGLDKCELG
-109 IISDNAEVLN
+109 IISDNANVLN

-131 FLAPSLAGMYRSLSS
+131 FLVPSLAGMYRSLST
-146 QGVKAQLPAMPNDQ
+146 QGVKAPLPPMPDDQ

-170 DDEQDVGFKTIA
+170 YDEQDVNFKTIA

-231 DSETQG
+231 DSDTQG
-237 VLVFE
+237 VLIFE
-242 DEQGNEQAVSAKEIA
+242 DEQGNEQAVSAREIA

-310 EHFIGRLYG
+310 EHFVGRLYG

-370 VPKKTAPSFADLMA
+370 VPKKTASSFADLMA
-384 QTDNTPESTKAVGL
+384 QADNTPESSKAVGL

-434 GKTELAAGFARWL
+434 GKTELVAGFARWL
-447 NDTQGRTGGMFFTS
+447 DDTQGREYTFFTS

-487 MPDKQE
+487 MPEQQDA
-493 DVVRQYLQTNP
+493 VVREYLQTHP

-513 PVNGFPMGNE
+513 PVNGFPTRNE
-523 PLLSGEERNKLKRFV
+523 PLLSGEERNKLKRFL
-538 KELRGGNSWVLIT
+538 KELRGGKSWVLIT

-585 TVGVERKNLPV
+585 TVGVEKKNLPA

-614 VLPHLKMQT
+614 VLPHLKTQT

-663 RTRRHLPFLALFLEW
+663 RTRQHIPFLGLFCDR
-678 VNANLLH
+678 VNANCLH
-685 LFSESLDNEFGQ
+685 SFSENPDNEFGQ

-705 NLQIADWLQI
+705 NLQKPDWI
-715 LNEAAAAGILEYL
+715 KIFNEAAAAGILEYFD
-728 GYETI
+728 YETI

-739 LPWYLRQQLNTITSQ
+739 LPWYLRQQLNKITSQ
-754 EVINELE
+754 ELINEIE
-761 KKLLIFYAGLAEN
+761 KKLLIFYVYLADS
-774 YRKQLISNAEL
+774 KVQQLFRNVQL
-785 ATFVLR
+785 ATFALLV
-791 LEEPNLLQNL
+791 EEPNLLQNL
-801 RLAEHQQEWAY
+801 RLAEHQQEWTYVQA
-812 AQLILQALG
+812 ILQPLG
-821 QVYERLGRKPEFKSL
+821 QVYKLKGRKTEFKSL
-836 RQRTLKHIGIHLTD
+836 RQRALYQIGIHLAD

-858 LHFWMY
+858 LHLWIY
-864 LRGADANEAAQSADL
+864 LRGQDANEAVRNADL
-879 ERARKVYQEILDE
+879 EGARKIHQEILDE
-892 LIAVN
+892 LIALGN
-897 DSSVN
+897 FSKSN
-902 EKIAVAYHQL
+902 KIAHAYYQLGMAYYQLGRVAEEQRQFDVAVDYYLKAVKIFEDAGNLDETAMGYHQMGNIANAQRQFDVAVDYYLKALKIFEDAGYLYRTATEYHDL
-912 GNVAQK
+912 GRVAQM

-938 AGDLYSAADEYHQLG
+938 AEDLY
-953 MVAEEQRQFDVAVDY
+953 
-968 YNKALKIKED
+968 N
-978 AGDLYSA
+978 
-985 AKKYH
+985 
-990 HLGIVAEKQRQFDVA
+990 
-1005 VDYYNKALKIYEDA
+1005 
-1019 GDLYSAADDYHHLGI
+1019 
-1034 VAEEQQQF
+1034 
-1042 DVAVD
+1042 
-1047 YYNKALKIKEDA
+1047 
-1059 GDFYSAARE
+1059 AARE
-1068 YHQLGNVAQ
+1068 YHN
-1077 KQRQFDVA
+1077 
-1085 VDYYNKALKIYEDAG
+1085 
-1100 DLYSA
+1100 
-1105 ADEYHQLGMV
+1105 
-1115 AEEQRQFDVAVDY
+1115 
-1128 YNKALK
+1128 
-1134 IKEDAGD
+1134 
-1141 LYSAAREYHHLGIV
+1141 
-1155 AQEQRQFD
+1155 
-1163 VAVDYYNK
+1163 
-1171 ALKIYEDAGDL
+1171 
-1182 YSAADQYHQ
+1182 
-1191 LGMVAEE
+1191 
-1198 QRQFDVAVDY
+1198 
-1208 YNKALK
+1208 
-1214 IYEDAGDLYNA
+1214 
-1225 ADEYHQL
+1225 
-1232 GIVAQEQRQFDV
+1232 
-1244 AVDYYNKALKIKED
+1244 
-1258 AGDFYS
+1258 
-1264 AAREYHQ
+1264 
-1271 LGMVAQEQRQFA
+1271 
-1283 KAINYYQKAW
+1283 
-1293 EICEQFRDW
+1293 
-1302 YWASQTLRKWARVLE
+1302 
-1317 AQENYAEALQIYIS
+1317 
-1331 ALAIDL
+1331 
-1337 ERNQDWIGLDI
+1337 
-1348 NALAR
+1348 
-1353 MLQQLEESQFQ
+1353 
-1364 AIWREAVGEEC
+1364 
-1375 AGGVREAIWTVRDR
+1375 
-1389 LETES
+1389 

>member
-1 MVQNWL
+1 MAQNWL

-21 RGYESPRLA
+21 RGYKSPRFA
-30 PEVPFQQP
+30 SEVTFQQP
-38 FDEDNAAEL
+38 FDEENAAEL

-77 QQLFEL
+77 QELFEL
-83 VFRSTDKGREFFQE
+83 VFRSTEKGREFFQE
-97 ATREGLDNCELG
+97 ATREGLDNCELV

-146 QGVKAQLPAMPNDQ
+146 QGVKAPLPAMPDDQ

-170 DDEQDVGFKTIA
+170 YDQQDVGFKTIA

-242 DEQGNEQAVSAKEIA
+242 DEQGNEQAVSAREIA

-384 QTDNTPESTKAVGL
+384 QTDNTPETSKAVGL

-513 PVNGFPMGNE
+513 PVNGFPTGNE
-523 PLLSGEERNKLKRFV
+523 PLLSGEERNKLKRFL
-538 KELRGGNSWVLIT
+538 KELRGGKSWVLIT
-551 SRREE
+551 SRHEE
-556 PWLDCGYSLI
+556 VWLDCGYSLI

-579 AAKILQ
+579 ASKILQ
-585 TVGVERKNLPV
+585 TVGVERKNLPA

-623 PVQLIEALRRGL
+623 PVQLIEALRCGL

-644 GREKSLTVSLDY
+644 EREKSLTVSLDY

-663 RTRRHLPFLALFLEW
+663 RTRQHLPFLALFSEW
-678 VNANLLH
+678 VDAHWLH
-685 LFSESLDNEFGQ
+685 SFSASSDNELGQ
-697 AYQAVFGE
+697 AYRAVFGE
-705 NLQIADWLQI
+705 NLQKADWLQI
-715 LNEAAAAGILEYL
+715 LNEAAAAGIVEYL
-728 GYETI
+728 GESI

-739 LPWYLRQQLNTITSQ
+739 LPWYLRQKLNQQVCLGMNGDAEHTRLGINSQANSESPLKRTEDSGSLLSSPLERTSAMSLGIDSEAVM
-754 EVINELE
+754 EVQRKINELE
-761 KKLLIFYAGLAEN
+761 KKLLIFYAYLADS
-774 YRKQLISNAEL
+774 YREKLISKTEV

-791 LEEPNLLQNL
+791 VEEPNLLQNL

-812 AQLILQALG
+812 AQWILQAVG
-821 QVYERLGRKPEFKSL
+821 DVYKRIGRKPEFKSL
-836 RQRTLKHIGIHLTD
+836 RQRTLNQIGIHLAD

-858 LHFWMY
+858 LDFWMY
-864 LRGADANEAAQSADL
+864 LRGVDANEAAQSADL
-879 ERARKVYQEILDE
+879 EGAKKIYQEILDE

-902 EKIAVAYHQL
+902 DKIASVNHNL
-912 GNVAQK
+912 GNIAQ
-918 QRQFDV
+918 
-924 AVDYYNKALKIYED
+924 
-938 AGDLYSAADEYHQLG
+938 
-953 MVAEEQRQFDVAVDY
+953 EQRQFDVAIDY
-968 YNKALKIKED
+968 Y
-978 AGDLYSA
+978 
-985 AKKYH
+985 H
-990 HLGIVAEKQRQFDVA
+990 
-1005 VDYYNKALKIYEDA
+1005 
-1019 GDLYSAADDYHHLGI
+1019 
-1034 VAEEQQQF
+1034 
-1042 DVAVD
+1042 
-1047 YYNKALKIKEDA
+1047 KALKIKEDA
-1059 GDFYSAARE
+1059 GDFYSAADE
-1068 YHQLGNVAQ
+1068 YHQLGMVAQ
-1077 KQRQFDVA
+1077 EQRQFDVA
-1085 VDYYNKALKIYEDAG
+1085 VDYYYHKALKIKEDAG
-1100 DLYSA
+1100 DFYSA

-1115 AEEQRQFDVAVDY
+1115 AQEQRQFDVAVGYYHKALKIKEDAGDFYSAAGEYHQLGMVAQEQRQFDVAVDY
-1128 YNKALK
+1128 YHKALK

-1141 LYSAAREYHHLGIV
+1141 LYSAARQYHQLGMV

-1163 VAVDYYNK
+1163 VAVDYYQK
-1171 ALKIYEDAGDL
+1171 TYE
-1182 YSAADQYHQ
+1182 
-1191 LGMVAEE
+1191 V
-1198 QRQFDVAVDY
+1198 
-1208 YNKALK
+1208 
-1214 IYEDAGDLYNA
+1214 
-1225 ADEYHQL
+1225 
-1232 GIVAQEQRQFDV
+1232 
-1244 AVDYYNKALKIKED
+1244 
-1258 AGDFYS
+1258 
-1264 AAREYHQ
+1264 
-1271 LGMVAQEQRQFA
+1271 FA
-1283 KAINYYQKAW
+1283 
-1293 EICEQFRDW
+1293 QFRDW
-1302 YWASQTLRKWARVLE
+1302 YKASATLGKWGRVLE
-1317 AQENYAEALQIYIS
+1317 AQENYVEALPIYIRV
-1331 ALAIDL
+1331 LAIDL
-1337 ERNQDWIGLDI
+1337 KHNQDWIGYRI
-1348 NALAR
+1348 NDLAR
-1353 MLQQLEESQFQ
+1353 MLQQLGESQFQ
-1364 AIWREAVGEEC
+1364 SIWREATGKEC
-1375 AGGVREAIWTVRDR
+1375 AGEVREAIWAVRDR
-1389 LETES
+1389 L

>member
-1 MVQNWL
+1 MATNWL
-7 RITHQDDK
+7 RITHQGET

-21 RGYESPRLA
+21 RGYENPRLA
-30 PEVPFQQP
+30 AAVPFQQP
-38 FDEDNAAEL
+38 FDEENAAEL

-54 LKFPYG
+54 LQFPYG

-83 VFRSTDKGREFFQE
+83 VFRSTEKGREFFQE
-97 ATREGLDNCELG
+97 ATRQGLDKCELG
-109 IISDNAEVLN
+109 IISDNANVLN

-146 QGVKAQLPAMPNDQ
+146 QGVKAPLPPMPDDQ

-170 DDEQDVGFKTIA
+170 YDEQDVNFKTIA

-231 DSETQG
+231 DSDTQG

-242 DEQGNEQAVSAKEIA
+242 DEQGNEQLVNAREIA

-310 EHFIGRLYG
+310 EHFVGRLYG

-339 IDKMRPS
+339 IEKMRPS

-370 VPKKTAPSFADLMA
+370 VPQKTAPSFADLMA
-384 QTDNTPESTKAVGL
+384 QADNISESSKAVGL

-434 GKTELAAGFARWL
+434 GKTELVAGFARWL
-447 NDTQGRTGGMFFTS
+447 DDTQGRERIFFTS

-487 MPDKQE
+487 MLEQQE
-493 DVVRQYLQTNP
+493 AVVRQYLQTHP

-513 PVNGFPMGNE
+513 PVNGFPTGNE
-523 PLLSGEERNKLKRFV
+523 PLLSGEERNKLKRFL
-538 KELRGGNSWVLIT
+538 KELRGGKSWVLIT

-585 TVGVERKNLPV
+585 TVGVERKNLPA

-614 VLPHLKMQT
+614 VLLHLKTQT

-635 DTFRGQEEE
+635 DTFQGVEEE
-644 GREKSLTVSLDY
+644 GRDKSLTVSLDY

-663 RTRRHLPFLALFLEW
+663 KAQRHLPFLALFSERVDVDW
-678 VNANLLH
+678 LH
-685 LFSESLDNEFGQ
+685 IFSTNPDDSDGK

-705 NLQIADWLQI
+705 NLQKADWLQL
-715 LNEAAAAGILEYL
+715 LNEAAAAGIMEYL
-728 GYETI
+728 GGTI

-739 LPWYLRQQLNTITSQ
+739 LPWYLRQQLNKIASQ

-761 KKLLIFYAGLAEN
+761 KKLLFFYAYLADK
-774 YRKQLISNAEL
+774 YHQKLISNAEY
-785 ATFVLR
+785 ATFILR
-791 LEEPNLLQNL
+791 VEEPNLLQNL
-801 RLAEHQQEWAY
+801 RLAEQQQEWAK
-812 AQLILQALG
+812 AQSILQVL
-821 QVYERLGRKPEFKSL
+821 QVYERIGRKPEFKSL
-836 RQRTLKHIGIHLTD
+836 QKRALKQIGIHLAD
-850 AKAKGEDA
+850 AKAKGKDA
-858 LHFWMY
+858 VDFWIY
-864 LRGADANEAAQSADL
+864 LRSYEANEALLSANL
-879 ERARKVYQEILDE
+879 AGASKIHQEILDE
-892 LIAVN
+892 LIPLN
-897 DSSVN
+897 DLSEN
-902 EKIAVAYHQL
+902 NIIAVSYNQL
-912 GNVAQK
+912 GIVAQK

-924 AVDYYNKALKIYED
+924 AIDYYHKALKIYED
-938 AGDLYSAADEYHQLG
+938 AGDFYFAAHEYHNLGNVAYEQRQFDVAIDYYHKALKIYKDAGDFYSAAREYHQLG
-953 MVAEEQRQFDVAVDY
+953 MVAEEQRQFDVAIDY
-968 YNKALKIKED
+968 YHKALKIFEDAGDFYSAAYEYHQLGNVAQKQRQFDVAIDYYYKALKIYED

-985 AKKYH
+985 AREYH
-990 HLGIVAEKQRQFDVA
+990 NLGNVAYEQRQFDVA
-1005 VDYYNKALKIYEDA
+1005 IDYYHKALKIYEDAGDSYSAASDYHQLGMVAQEHRQFDVAIDYYQKALKIFEDTGDFYSAVSDYHQLGMVAEEQQQFDVAIDYYHKALKIYEDA
-1019 GDLYSAADDYHHLGI
+1019 GDLYSAADDYYTLGNVAYKQRQFDVAFDYYHKALKI
-1034 VAEEQQQF
+1034 FEDTGNLYCAANDYHALGMVAEEQQQF
-1042 DVAVD
+1042 DVA
-1047 YYNKALKIKEDA
+1047 IK
-1059 GDFYSAARE
+1059 
-1068 YHQLGNVAQ
+1068 
-1077 KQRQFDVA
+1077 
-1085 VDYYNKALKIYEDAG
+1085 
-1100 DLYSA
+1100 
-1105 ADEYHQLGMV
+1105 
-1115 AEEQRQFDVAVDY
+1115 
-1128 YNKALK
+1128 
-1134 IKEDAGD
+1134 
-1141 LYSAAREYHHLGIV
+1141 
-1155 AQEQRQFD
+1155 
-1163 VAVDYYNK
+1163 
-1171 ALKIYEDAGDL
+1171 
-1182 YSAADQYHQ
+1182 
-1191 LGMVAEE
+1191 
-1198 QRQFDVAVDY
+1198 
-1208 YNKALK
+1208 
-1214 IYEDAGDLYNA
+1214 
-1225 ADEYHQL
+1225 
-1232 GIVAQEQRQFDV
+1232 
-1244 AVDYYNKALKIKED
+1244 
-1258 AGDFYS
+1258 
-1264 AAREYHQ
+1264 
-1271 LGMVAQEQRQFA
+1271 
-1283 KAINYYQKAW
+1283 YYQKAW
-1293 EICEQFRDW
+1293 EVYQQFKDW
-1302 YWASQTLRKWARVLE
+1302 YWASLTLAKWGRVLE
-1317 AQENYAEALQIYIS
+1317 AQENYAEALPIYIRG
-1331 ALAIDL
+1331 LAIGL
-1337 ERNQDWIGLDI
+1337 QHIQDSIGYYI

-1353 MLQQLEESQFQ
+1353 MLQQLGESQFQ
-1364 AIWREAVGEEC
+1364 SIWREATGEEC
-1375 AGGVREAIWTVRDR
+1375 AGEVREAIWAARDS
-1389 LETES
+1389 LETEL

>member
-1 MVQNWL
+1 MAQNWL

-21 RGYESPRLA
+21 RGYESPRFA
-30 PEVPFQQP
+30 SEVGFQQP
-38 FDEDNAAEL
+38 FDEENAAEL

-83 VFRSTDKGREFFQE
+83 VFRSTDKAREFFQE

-109 IISDNAEVLN
+109 IISDNANVLN

-146 QGVKAQLPAMPNDQ
+146 QGVKARLPPMPNDQ

-207 AFEAELQANK
+207 EFEAELQANK

-242 DEQGNEQAVSAKEIA
+242 DEQGNEQSVSAKEIA

-370 VPKKTAPSFADLMA
+370 VPQKTASSFADLMA
-384 QTDNTPESTKAVGL
+384 QADNTPESSKAVGL

-447 NDTQGRTGGMFFTS
+447 DDTQGREHIFFTS

-487 MPDKQE
+487 MPEQQE
-493 DVVRQYLQTNP
+493 AVVREYLQTHP

-513 PVNGFPMGNE
+513 PVNGFPTGNE
-523 PLLSGEERNKLKRFV
+523 PLLNEEERNKLKRFL
-538 KELRGGNSWVLIT
+538 KELRGGKSWVLIT

-585 TVGVERKNLPV
+585 TVGVERKNLPA

-614 VLPHLKMQT
+614 VLPHLKIQT

-635 DTFRGQEEE
+635 DTFRGAEEE

-663 RTRRHLPFLALFLEW
+663 QARRHLPFLG
-678 VNANLLH
+678 
-685 LFSESLDNEFGQ
+685 LFSERFNADWLHFFLESPDDEYGQ
-697 AYQAVFGE
+697 AYQAVFRE
-705 NLQIADWLQI
+705 NLQKSDWMRI
-715 LNEAAAAGILEYL
+715 LNEAVAAGIIEYII
-728 GYETI
+728 GDTTI

-739 LPWYLRQQLNTITSQ
+739 LPWYLRQQLNTIASQ

-761 KKLLIFYAGLAEN
+761 KKLLIFYASLADN
-774 YRKQLISNAEL
+774 YSNELISNAEL
-785 ATFVLR
+785 AILILR
-791 LEEPNLLQNL
+791 IEEPNLLQNL
-801 RLAEHQQEWAY
+801 RLAEQQQEWAE
-812 AQLILQALG
+812 AQSILQALAN
-821 QVYERLGRKPEFKSL
+821 VYQRIGRKPEFKSL
-836 RQRTLKHIGIHLTD
+836 RQRALNQIGIHLAD
-850 AKAKGEDA
+850 AKAKGKDA
-858 LHFWMY
+858 FIFWTY
-864 LRGADANEAAQSADL
+864 LRGQDANEEFDNGEL
-879 ERARKVYQEILDE
+879 NRATAIRQEIMDEIAGLDE
-892 LIAVN
+892 PYVEQKIATQYHELAVIAQKKRDFLKAIELYNHALKIAEKTENWQNIAIISHNLGIIAQEQGNLEAASNYHKQASYMYENASDLYSASSDYYELGLIA
-897 DSSVN
+897 
-902 EKIAVAYHQL
+902 L
-912 GNVAQK
+912 QK
-918 QRQFDV
+918 RNFQE
-924 AVDYYNKALKIYED
+924 ATNYLNKALKIRID
-938 AGDLYSAADEYHQLG
+938 LGDLDRSANVYYGLGLVAYKEGDFDEAIVHYQK
-953 MVAEEQRQFDVAVDY
+953 AV
-968 YNKALKIKED
+968 KIKED
-978 AGDLYSA
+978 ANDFYGVADIYSQI
-985 AKKYH
+985 
-990 HLGIVAEKQRQFDVA
+990 GIVKFSSQKFDDAIAYSQKAIKIYSNLNNPYQTGNSYYNLGTIYREKQDLQKSA
-1005 VDYYNKALKIYEDA
+1005 ECYKLAYKIYNNFQDWSKASKALNRW
-1019 GDLYSAADDYHHLGI
+1019 G
-1034 VAEEQQQF
+1034 Q
-1042 DVAVD
+1042 
-1047 YYNKALKIKEDA
+1047 
-1059 GDFYSAARE
+1059 
-1068 YHQLGNVAQ
+1068 
-1077 KQRQFDVA
+1077 
-1085 VDYYNKALKIYEDAG
+1085 
-1100 DLYSA
+1100 
-1105 ADEYHQLGMV
+1105 
-1115 AEEQRQFDVAVDY
+1115 
-1128 YNKALK
+1128 
-1134 IKEDAGD
+1134 
-1141 LYSAAREYHHLGIV
+1141 
-1155 AQEQRQFD
+1155 
-1163 VAVDYYNK
+1163 
-1171 ALKIYEDAGDL
+1171 
-1182 YSAADQYHQ
+1182 
-1191 LGMVAEE
+1191 
-1198 QRQFDVAVDY
+1198 
-1208 YNKALK
+1208 
-1214 IYEDAGDLYNA
+1214 
-1225 ADEYHQL
+1225 
-1232 GIVAQEQRQFDV
+1232 
-1244 AVDYYNKALKIKED
+1244 
-1258 AGDFYS
+1258 
-1264 AAREYHQ
+1264 
-1271 LGMVAQEQRQFA
+1271 
-1283 KAINYYQKAW
+1283 
-1293 EICEQFRDW
+1293 
-1302 YWASQTLRKWARVLE
+1302 VLE
-1317 AQENYAEALQIYIS
+1317 AQENYAEALQIYIRVLS
-1331 ALAIDL
+1331 IDL
-1337 ERNQDWIGLDI
+1337 EHNQDWIGSDI
-1348 NALAR
+1348 DDLGR
-1353 MLQQLEESQFQ
+1353 MLQQLGESQFQ
-1364 AIWREAVGEEC
+1364 VIWREVTSEEC
-1375 AGGVREAIWTVRDR
+1375 AGEVREAIWQARDR
-1389 LETES
+1389 LS

>member
-1 MVQNWL
+1 MAQNWL
-7 RITHQDDK
+7 RITHQNDK

-21 RGYESPRLA
+21 RGYESPRFA
-30 PEVPFQQP
+30 SEVAFQQP
-38 FDEDNAAEL
+38 FDKENAAEL

-83 VFRSTDKGREFFQE
+83 VFRSTEKGREFFQE

-146 QGVKAQLPAMPNDQ
+146 QGVKAPLPAMPDDQ

-170 DDEQDVGFKTIA
+170 YDRQDVGFKTIA

-242 DEQGNEQAVSAKEIA
+242 DEQGNEQAVSAREIA

-328 TAVAA
+328 AAVAA

-384 QTDNTPESTKAVGL
+384 QTDNTPESSKAVGL

-447 NDTQGRTGGMFFTS
+447 DDTQGREHIFFTS

-513 PVNGFPMGNE
+513 PVNGFPTGNE
-523 PLLSGEERNKLKRFV
+523 PLLSGEERNKLKRFL
-538 KELRGGNSWVLIT
+538 KELRGGKSWVLIT
-551 SRREE
+551 SRHEE
-556 PWLDCGYSLI
+556 LWLDCGYSLI

-585 TVGVERKNLPV
+585 TAGVERKNLPA

-663 RTRRHLPFLALFLEW
+663 QTRRHLPFLALFSERVDADW
-678 VNANLLH
+678 LH
-685 LFSESLDNEFGQ
+685 LFSENPDDRYGQ
-697 AYQAVFGE
+697 AYREVFGE
-705 NLQIADWLQI
+705 NLQKPDWLRI

-728 GYETI
+728 LGESI

-754 EVINELE
+754 EGINELE
-761 KKLLIFYAGLAEN
+761 KKLLIFYAALADN
-774 YRKQLISNAEL
+774 YREKFISNAEL

-791 LEEPNLLQNL
+791 VEEPNLLQNL
-801 RLAEHQQEWAY
+801 RLAEQQQEWAE
-812 AQLILQALG
+812 AQFILQALAEI
-821 QVYERLGRKPEFKSL
+821 YERIGRKPEFKSL
-836 RQRTLKHIGIHLTD
+836 RQRALKQIGMHLVY
-850 AKAKGEDA
+850 AKAKGKDA
-858 LHFWMY
+858 LMFWMY
-864 LRGADANEAAQSADL
+864 LRFSDANEAVQNADL
-879 ERARKVYQEILDE
+879 EGARKIYQEILDE

-897 DSSVN
+897 DSSIN
-902 EKIAVAYHQL
+902 DKISVAYHQL
-912 GNVAQK
+912 GMVAYG
-918 QRQFDV
+918 QRQFDLAINYYKKALKIKEDV
-924 AVDYYNKALKIYED
+924 GDLYSTAKEYHQLGMVAYGQRQFDLAINYYKKALKIKEDAGDFYSAATDYHQLGMVAQEQRQFDLAINYYKKALKIREDTGDLYSAATDYHQLGMVAQEQRQFDMAVDYYLKALKILED

-953 MVAEEQRQFDVAVDY
+953 MVAQIHQQFNTAVNY
-968 YNKALKIKED
+968 YLKALKIFQD

-985 AKKYH
+985 
-990 HLGIVAEKQRQFDVA
+990 VA
-1005 VDYYNKALKIYEDA
+1005 
-1019 GDLYSAADDYHHLGI
+1019 
-1034 VAEEQQQF
+1034 
-1042 DVAVD
+1042 
-1047 YYNKALKIKEDA
+1047 
-1059 GDFYSAARE
+1059 E
-1068 YHQLGNVAQ
+1068 YHQLGT
-1077 KQRQFDVA
+1077 
-1085 VDYYNKALKIYEDAG
+1085 
-1100 DLYSA
+1100 
-1105 ADEYHQLGMV
+1105 
-1115 AEEQRQFDVAVDY
+1115 
-1128 YNKALK
+1128 
-1134 IKEDAGD
+1134 
-1141 LYSAAREYHHLGIV
+1141 V

-1163 VAVDYYNK
+1163 VAIDYYK
-1171 ALKIYEDAGDL
+1171 KVLKILEDAGNL
-1182 YSAADQYHQ
+1182 YSAATVYHQ
-1191 LGMVAEE
+1191 LGMIAQE
-1198 QRQFDVAVDY
+1198 QWQFDLAVDY
-1208 YNKALK
+1208 YK
-1214 IYEDAGDLYNA
+1214 
-1225 ADEYHQL
+1225 
-1232 GIVAQEQRQFDV
+1232 
-1244 AVDYYNKALKIKED
+1244 KALKIKED
-1258 AGDFYS
+1258 AGNLYGV
-1264 AAREYHQ
+1264 AGEYHQ
-1271 LGMVAQEQRQFA
+1271 LGTVAQEQRQFDM
-1283 KAINYYQKAW
+1283 AINYYQKAW
-1293 EICEQFRDW
+1293 EIYQQFRDW
-1302 YWASQTLRKWARVLE
+1302 YWASATLGKWGGVLE
-1317 AQENYAEALQIYIS
+1317 AQENYSEAVQIYIRV
-1331 ALAIDL
+1331 LVIDL
-1337 ERNQDWIGLDI
+1337 EHNQDWIGYRI
-1348 NALAR
+1348 NNLAR
-1353 MLQQLEESQFQ
+1353 MLKQLGESQFHS
-1364 AIWREAVGEEC
+1364 IWREATGKEC
-1375 AGGVREAIWTVRDR
+1375 AGDVREAIWTALDQ
-1389 LETES
+1389 LG

>member
-1 MVQNWL
+1 MAQNWL

-21 RGYESPRLA
+21 RGYESPRFA
-30 PEVPFQQP
+30 SEVAFQQP
-38 FDEDNAAEL
+38 FGEENAAEL
-47 RWYLEDY
+47 RWYLENY

-77 QQLFEL
+77 QHLFEL
-83 VFRSTDKGREFFQE
+83 VFRSTEKGREFFQE

-109 IISDNAEVLN
+109 IISDNANVLN

-146 QGVKAQLPAMPNDQ
+146 QGVKAPLPAMPDDQ

-170 DDEQDVGFKTIA
+170 YDQQDVGFKTIA

-207 AFEAELQANK
+207 EFEAELQANK

-231 DSETQG
+231 DSQTQG

-242 DEQGNEQAVSAKEIA
+242 DEQGNEQAVSAREIA

-384 QTDNTPESTKAVGL
+384 QTDNTPESSKAVGL

-419 FRQNHL
+419 FRQNHV

-434 GKTELAAGFARWL
+434 GKTELVAGFARWL
-447 NDTQGRTGGMFFTS
+447 DDTQGRTGGIFFTS
-461 FEQGAGLSQVINQ
+461 FEQGAGLSQLINQ

-493 DVVRQYLQTNP
+493 DVVREYLQTNP

-513 PVNGFPMGNE
+513 PVNGFPTGNE
-523 PLLSGEERNKLKRFV
+523 PLLSREERNKLKRFL
-538 KELRGGNSWVLIT
+538 KELRGGKSWVLIT

-585 TVGVERKNLPV
+585 TVGVERKNLPA
-596 EYLELLK
+596 EYLELLN

-623 PVQLIEALRRGL
+623 PVQLIEALRQGL

-663 RTRRHLPFLALFLEW
+663 RTRQHLPFLALFCDLVDADW
-678 VNANLLH
+678 LH
-685 LFSESLDNEFGQ
+685 SFSESPDGYYGQ
-697 AYQAVFGE
+697 AYRAVFGE
-705 NLQIADWLQI
+705 NLQKQDWIRI
-715 LNEAAAAGILEYL
+715 LNEAATAGILEYF

-739 LPWYLRQQLNTITSQ
+739 LPWYLRQQLNTMASQ
-754 EVINELE
+754 EVINKLE
-761 KKLLIFYAGLAEN
+761 KKLLIFYAYLADK
-774 YRKQLISNAEL
+774 YYGKLISNAKL

-791 LEEPNLLQNL
+791 MEEPNLLQNL
-801 RLAEHQQEWAY
+801 RLAEQHKEWAK
-812 AQLILQALG
+812 AQAILQALG
-821 QVYERLGRKPEFKSL
+821 EVYQRIGRKPEFKSL
-836 RQRTLKHIGIHLTD
+836 RQRVLKQVGIHLAD
-850 AKAKGEDA
+850 AKAKGKDA
-858 LHFWMY
+858 LDFWMY
-864 LRGADANEAAQSADL
+864 LRGKDANEACDNGDL
-879 ERARKVYQEILDE
+879 DAAAVVRQEILDE
-892 LIAVN
+892 IIGLNDPFMTQIISIQYHELALIAQSKREFSKAVEFYN
-897 DSSVN
+897 HSL
-902 EKIAVAYHQL
+902 KILDTTRNRQNLAIIYHNL
-912 GNVAQK
+912 GVIYYEQK
-918 QRQFDV
+918 DLNS
-924 AVDYYNKALKIYED
+924 ASDYYQKSCKIHEDYGNLYFASGDYYELGLIAIEKNNFQEAIKYLTKALKIRID
-938 AGDLYSAADEYHQLG
+938 LGDLEKAANVYYSLG
-953 MVAEEQRQFDVAVDY
+953 LVESDQGNFSQAILYCQ
-968 YNKALKIKED
+968 KALKIQED
-978 AGDLYSA
+978 NKNDYR
-985 AKKYH
+985 
-990 HLGIVAEKQRQFDVA
+990 VADIC
-1005 VDYYNKALKIYEDA
+1005 N
-1019 GDLYSAADDYHHLGI
+1019 
-1034 VAEEQQQF
+1034 
-1042 DVAVD
+1042 
-1047 YYNKALKIKEDA
+1047 
-1059 GDFYSAARE
+1059 
-1068 YHQLGNVAQ
+1068 
-1077 KQRQFDVA
+1077 
-1085 VDYYNKALKIYEDAG
+1085 
-1100 DLYSA
+1100 
-1105 ADEYHQLGMV
+1105 
-1115 AEEQRQFDVAVDY
+1115 
-1128 YNKALK
+1128 
-1134 IKEDAGD
+1134 
-1141 LYSAAREYHHLGIV
+1141 
-1155 AQEQRQFD
+1155 
-1163 VAVDYYNK
+1163 
-1171 ALKIYEDAGDL
+1171 
-1182 YSAADQYHQ
+1182 
-1191 LGMVAEE
+1191 
-1198 QRQFDVAVDY
+1198 
-1208 YNKALK
+1208 
-1214 IYEDAGDLYNA
+1214 
-1225 ADEYHQL
+1225 QL
-1232 GIVAQEQRQFDV
+1232 GIISFFLEKFD
-1244 AVDYYNKALKIKED
+1244 E
-1258 AGDFYS
+1258 
-1264 AAREYHQ
+1264 
-1271 LGMVAQEQRQFA
+1271 
-1283 KAINYYQKAW
+1283 AIAYYQKAINIYS
-1293 EICEQFRDW
+1293 ELNNPHQTGNSYSNIGVAYEKIQNFQKSSECYQAAYKIYSNFQDW
-1302 YWASQTLRKWARVLE
+1302 SNASLTLLKWGRILE
-1317 AQENYAEALQIYIS
+1317 AQENYAEALKIYIRV
-1331 ALAIDL
+1331 LVIDR
-1337 ERNQDWIGLDI
+1337 EHNKNWIDYCI
-1348 NALAR
+1348 NDLAR
-1353 MLQQLEESQFQ
+1353 MLKQLGESQFQ
-1364 AIWREAVGEEC
+1364 TIWREATGKEC
-1375 AGGVREAIWTVRDR
+1375 AGEVREAIWAARDE
-1389 LETES
+1389 LS

>member
-1 MVQNWL
+1 MARNWL
-7 RITHQDDK
+7 RITHQSET

-21 RGYESPRLA
+21 RGYESPRFA
-30 PEVPFQQP
+30 SEVPFQQP
-38 FDEDNAAEL
+38 FDEENAAEL

-70 QKLQHWG
+70 QKLQQWG

-83 VFRSTDKGREFFQE
+83 VFRSTEKGREFFQE

-109 IISDNAEVLN
+109 IISDNANVLN

-146 QGVKAQLPAMPNDQ
+146 QGVKVPLPAMPDDQ

-170 DDEQDVGFKTIA
+170 DYEQDVGFKTIA

-242 DEQGNEQAVSAKEIA
+242 DEQGNEQAVSAREIA

-370 VPKKTAPSFADLMA
+370 VPQKTAPSFADLMA
-384 QTDNTPESTKAVGL
+384 QTDNTPESSKAVGL

-434 GKTELAAGFARWL
+434 GKTELAAGFARWFH
-447 NDTQGRTGGMFFTS
+447 NTQGCEYIFFTS

-487 MPDKQE
+487 IPEQQDA
-493 DVVRQYLQTNP
+493 VVWQYLQTHP

-513 PVNGFPMGNE
+513 PVNGFPTGNE
-523 PLLSGEERNKLKRFV
+523 PLLSGEERNKLKRFL
-538 KELRGGNSWVLIT
+538 KELRGGKSWVLIT

-585 TVGVERKNLPV
+585 TVGVERKNLPA

-623 PVQLIEALRRGL
+623 PMQLIEALRQGL
-635 DTFRGQEEE
+635 DTFRGQKEE

-663 RTRRHLPFLALFLEW
+663 RTRKHLPFLALFSER
-678 VNANLLH
+678 VNVYCLYH
-685 LFSESLDNEFGQ
+685 FSESPDNEYGQ
-697 AYQAVFGE
+697 VYQAVFEE
-705 NLQIADWLQI
+705 NLQKPDWMRI

-728 GYETI
+728 DYETI

-739 LPWYLRQQLNTITSQ
+739 LPWYLRQQLNTMASQ
-754 EVINELE
+754 AVINELE
-761 KKLLIFYAGLAEN
+761 KKLLIFYAYLADD

-791 LEEPNLLQNL
+791 VEEPNLLQNL
-801 RLAEHQQEWAY
+801 CLAEHQQEWAY
-812 AQLILQALG
+812 AQWILQALG
-821 QVYERLGRKPEFKSL
+821 EVYLRLGHKPEFKSL
-836 RQRTLKHIGIHLTD
+836 RQRVLNQIGIHLAD
-850 AKAKGEDA
+850 AKAKGKAA
-858 LHFWMY
+858 LDFWIY
-864 LRGADANEAAQSADL
+864 LRVVDANEAVQSRDL
-879 ERARKVYQEILDE
+879 EGARKVYQEILDE

-902 EKIAVAYHQL
+902 HKIATVNH
-912 GNVAQK
+912 N
-918 QRQFDV
+918 
-924 AVDYYNKALKIYED
+924 
-938 AGDLYSAADEYHQLG
+938 
-953 MVAEEQRQFDVAVDY
+953 
-968 YNKALKIKED
+968 
-978 AGDLYSA
+978 
-985 AKKYH
+985 
-990 HLGIVAEKQRQFDVA
+990 
-1005 VDYYNKALKIYEDA
+1005 
-1019 GDLYSAADDYHHLGI
+1019 
-1034 VAEEQQQF
+1034 
-1042 DVAVD
+1042 
-1047 YYNKALKIKEDA
+1047 
-1059 GDFYSAARE
+1059 
-1068 YHQLGNVAQ
+1068 
-1077 KQRQFDVA
+1077 
-1085 VDYYNKALKIYEDAG
+1085 
-1100 DLYSA
+1100 
-1105 ADEYHQLGMV
+1105 
-1115 AEEQRQFDVAVDY
+1115 
-1128 YNKALK
+1128 
-1134 IKEDAGD
+1134 
-1141 LYSAAREYHHLGIV
+1141 LGIV

-1171 ALKIYEDAGDL
+1171 ALKIFEDAGDL
-1182 YSAADQYHQ
+1182 YS
-1191 LGMVAEE
+1191 VAS
-1198 QRQFDVAVDY
+1198 A
-1208 YNKALK
+1208 
-1214 IYEDAGDLYNA
+1214 
-1225 ADEYHQL
+1225 YHQL

-1244 AVDYYNKALKIKED
+1244 AVDYYNKALKISED
-1258 AGDFYS
+1258 AGDLYS
-1264 AAREYHQ
+1264 AASEYHL
-1271 LGMVAQEQRQFA
+1271 LGMVAEEQRQFDVAVDYYNKALKISEDAGDLYSAA
-1283 KAINYYQKAW
+1283 KEYHHLGIVSSP
-1293 EICEQFRDW
+1293 RP
-1302 YWASQTLRKWARVLE
+1302 
-1317 AQENYAEALQIYIS
+1317 
-1331 ALAIDL
+1331 
-1337 ERNQDWIGLDI
+1337 
-1348 NALAR
+1348 
-1353 MLQQLEESQFQ
+1353 Q
-1364 AIWREAVGEEC
+1364 AI
-1375 AGGVREAIWTVRDR
+1375 
-1389 LETES
+1389 

>member
-1 MVQNWL
+1 MNYLNKLASNYPVTSTAAMVKNWL
-7 RITHQDDK
+7 RITHQSET

-30 PEVPFQQP
+30 PEVRFQQP
-38 FDEDNAAEL
+38 FDEEKAAEL

-83 VFRSTDKGREFFQE
+83 VFRSTEKGREFFQE

-146 QGVKAQLPAMPNDQ
+146 QGVKAPLPLMPNDQ

-242 DEQGNEQAVSAKEIA
+242 DEEGNEQTVSAREIA

-370 VPKKTAPSFADLMA
+370 VPQKTAPSFTDLMA
-384 QTDNTPESTKAVGL
+384 QADNTPESSKAVGL

-425 VLVQGMGGV
+425 VLVLGMGGV

-447 NDTQGRTGGMFFTS
+447 DDTQGRTGGMFFTS

-487 MPDKQE
+487 MPEQQDA
-493 DVVRQYLQTNP
+493 VVQQYLQTNP

-513 PVNGFPMGNE
+513 PVNGFPTGNE
-523 PLLSGEERNKLKRFV
+523 PLLSGEERNKLKRFL
-538 KELRGGNSWVLIT
+538 KELRGGKSWVLIT
-551 SRREE
+551 SRHEE
-556 PWLDCGYSLI
+556 LWLDCGYSLI

-585 TVGVERKNLPV
+585 TVGVERKNLPA

-663 RTRRHLPFLALFLEW
+663 RTRQHLPFLALFSERIYAGTLSNFSKDLGLE
-678 VNANLLH
+678 NLL
-685 LFSESLDNEFGQ
+685 EFRQ
-697 AYQAVFGE
+697 KYKDIFGE
-705 NLQIADWLQI
+705 NLEIEDWLKI
-715 LNEAAAAGILEYL
+715 LNEAAKAGILETI
-728 GYETI
+728 GDGIYE
-733 YKIHPA
+733 IHPA
-739 LPWYLRQQLNTITSQ
+739 LPWYLRQQLSQ
-754 EVINELE
+754 YCNIEAVSELE
-761 KKLLIFYAGLAEN
+761 TKL
-774 YRKQLISNAEL
+774 
-785 ATFVLR
+785 
-791 LEEPNLLQNL
+791 
-801 RLAEHQQEWAY
+801 
-812 AQLILQALG
+812 
-821 QVYERLGRKPEFKSL
+821 
-836 RQRTLKHIGIHLTD
+836 
-850 AKAKGEDA
+850 
-858 LHFWMY
+858 
-864 LRGADANEAAQSADL
+864 
-879 ERARKVYQEILDE
+879 
-892 LIAVN
+892 
-897 DSSVN
+897 
-902 EKIAVAYHQL
+902 
-912 GNVAQK
+912 
-918 QRQFDV
+918 
-924 AVDYYNKALKIYED
+924 
-938 AGDLYSAADEYHQLG
+938 
-953 MVAEEQRQFDVAVDY
+953 MVS
-968 YNKALKIKED
+968 K
-978 AGDLYSA
+978 
-985 AKKYH
+985 
-990 HLGIVAEKQRQFDVA
+990 
-1005 VDYYNKALKIYEDA
+1005 
-1019 GDLYSAADDYHHLGI
+1019 
-1034 VAEEQQQF
+1034 
-1042 DVAVD
+1042 
-1047 YYNKALKIKEDA
+1047 
-1059 GDFYSAARE
+1059 
-1068 YHQLGNVAQ
+1068 
-1077 KQRQFDVA
+1077 
-1085 VDYYNKALKIYEDAG
+1085 
-1100 DLYSA
+1100 
-1105 ADEYHQLGMV
+1105 
-1115 AEEQRQFDVAVDY
+1115 
-1128 YNKALK
+1128 
-1134 IKEDAGD
+1134 
-1141 LYSAAREYHHLGIV
+1141 
-1155 AQEQRQFD
+1155 
-1163 VAVDYYNK
+1163 
-1171 ALKIYEDAGDL
+1171 
-1182 YSAADQYHQ
+1182 
-1191 LGMVAEE
+1191 
-1198 QRQFDVAVDY
+1198 
-1208 YNKALK
+1208 
-1214 IYEDAGDLYNA
+1214 
-1225 ADEYHQL
+1225 
-1232 GIVAQEQRQFDV
+1232 
-1244 AVDYYNKALKIKED
+1244 
-1258 AGDFYS
+1258 
-1264 AAREYHQ
+1264 
-1271 LGMVAQEQRQFA
+1271 
-1283 KAINYYQKAW
+1283 
-1293 EICEQFRDW
+1293 
-1302 YWASQTLRKWARVLE
+1302 
-1317 AQENYAEALQIYIS
+1317 
-1331 ALAIDL
+1331 
-1337 ERNQDWIGLDI
+1337 
-1348 NALAR
+1348 
-1353 MLQQLEESQFQ
+1353 
-1364 AIWREAVGEEC
+1364 
-1375 AGGVREAIWTVRDR
+1375 
-1389 LETES
+1389 

>member
-1 MVQNWL
+1 MTGKVQIDDKPCVYCGSPLAFPQGSRCSDFSVRLCVNYSNQLASNYPVISTAAMATNWL
-7 RITHQDDK
+7 RITHQSET

-21 RGYESPRLA
+21 RGYENPRITPA
-30 PEVPFQQP
+30 VPFQQP
-38 FDEDNAAEL
+38 FDEEKAAEL

-60 IFPDNAVKIE
+60 IFPDNAAKIE
-70 QKLQHWG
+70 QKLQQWG
-77 QQLFEL
+77 QHLFEL

-97 ATREGLDNCELG
+97 ATRDGLDKCELG
-109 IISDNAEVLN
+109 IISNNANVLN

-131 FLAPSLAGMYRSLSS
+131 FLAPSLAGMYRSLST
-146 QGVKAQLPAMPNDQ
+146 QGVKAPLPPMPDDQ

-170 DDEQDVGFKTIA
+170 YDEQDVNFKTIA

-237 VLVFE
+237 VLIFE
-242 DEQGNEQAVSAKEIA
+242 DEQGNDQAVSAREIA

-370 VPKKTAPSFADLMA
+370 VPQKTAPSFADLMA
-384 QTDNTPESTKAVGL
+384 QVDNTPESSKAVGL

-447 NDTQGRTGGMFFTS
+447 DDTQGREHIFFIS

-487 MPDKQE
+487 MPEQQDA
-493 DVVRQYLQTNP
+493 VVRQYLQTNP

-513 PVNGFPMGNE
+513 PVNSFPTGNE
-523 PLLSGEERNKLKRFV
+523 PLLSGEERNKLKRFL
-538 KELRGGNSWVLIT
+538 KELRGGKSWVLIT

-566 NLRGLSQADAQEL
+566 NLWGLSQADAQEL

-585 TVGVERKNLPV
+585 TMGVERKNLPA

-614 VLPHLKMQT
+614 VLPHLQTQT

-635 DTFRGQEEE
+635 DTFKGQEEE

-663 RTRRHLPFLALFLEW
+663 RTRQHLPFLALFCDRVDTYWLYQ
-678 VNANLLH
+678 
-685 LFSESLDNEFGQ
+685 FSQSLNNKFGQ
-697 AYQAVFGE
+697 AYQVVFGE
-705 NLQIADWLQI
+705 NLQKPDWMRI

-728 GYETI
+728 GNII

-739 LPWYLRQQLNTITSQ
+739 LPWYLRQQLNTMASQ
-754 EVINELE
+754 EVIKKLE
-761 KKLLIFYAGLAEN
+761 KELLIFYVYLAYNHSE
-774 YRKQLISNAEL
+774 QLISNAEL

-791 LEEPNLLQNL
+791 VEEPNLLQNL
-801 RLAEHQQEWAY
+801 RLAEYQQEWAY
-812 AQLILQALG
+812 AHWILKVLG
-821 QVYERLGRKPEFKSL
+821 EVYQRLGRKTEFKSL
-836 RQRTLKHIGIHLTD
+836 RQRALNQIGIHLAD
-850 AKAKGEDA
+850 AKAKGKEA
-858 LHFWMY
+858 LDFWIY
-864 LRGADANEAAQSADL
+864 LRVMDANEAIDSANL
-879 ERARKVYQEILDE
+879 EGAKKIYQEILDE
-892 LIAVN
+892 LITVKHPSVN
-897 DSSVN
+897 DI
-902 EKIAVAYHQL
+902 IAVAYHQL
-912 GNVAQK
+912 GIVAQEQRQFDVAVDYYLKALKIKEDAGDFYSAAKEYHHLGIVAEK

-924 AVDYYNKALKIYED
+924 AVDYYLKALKIYED
-938 AGDLYSAADEYHQLG
+938 AGDLYSAAKEYHHLGRVAQEHRQFDVAVDYYLKALKICEDAGDSYSAAVEYHHLGMIAQEHRQFDVAVDYYLKALKIREDAGDFYSAASDYHNLGVVAQEQRQFDVAVDYYLKALKIREDAGDFYSAAGDYHHLGMVAQEQRQFDVAVDYCLKALKICEDAGDLYNAAKEYHQLG
-953 MVAEEQRQFDVAVDY
+953 MVAQEQRQFDVAVDY

-985 AKKYH
+985 AKVYAL
-990 HLGIVAEKQRQFDVA
+990 LG
-1005 VDYYNKALKIYEDA
+1005 L
-1019 GDLYSAADDYHHLGI
+1019 

-1042 DVAVD
+1042 DVA
-1047 YYNKALKIKEDA
+1047 
-1059 GDFYSAARE
+1059 
-1068 YHQLGNVAQ
+1068 
-1077 KQRQFDVA
+1077 
-1085 VDYYNKALKIYEDAG
+1085 
-1100 DLYSA
+1100 
-1105 ADEYHQLGMV
+1105 
-1115 AEEQRQFDVAVDY
+1115 
-1128 YNKALK
+1128 
-1134 IKEDAGD
+1134 
-1141 LYSAAREYHHLGIV
+1141 
-1155 AQEQRQFD
+1155 
-1163 VAVDYYNK
+1163 
-1171 ALKIYEDAGDL
+1171 
-1182 YSAADQYHQ
+1182 
-1191 LGMVAEE
+1191 
-1198 QRQFDVAVDY
+1198 
-1208 YNKALK
+1208 
-1214 IYEDAGDLYNA
+1214 
-1225 ADEYHQL
+1225 
-1232 GIVAQEQRQFDV
+1232 
-1244 AVDYYNKALKIKED
+1244 
-1258 AGDFYS
+1258 
-1264 AAREYHQ
+1264 
-1271 LGMVAQEQRQFA
+1271 
-1283 KAINYYQKAW
+1283 INYYQKTW
-1293 EICEQFRDW
+1293 EIFEQFCDW
-1302 YWASQTLRKWARVLE
+1302 YLVSQTLIKWGRVLE
-1317 AQENYAEALQIYIS
+1317 AQENYAQALQIYIRV
-1331 ALAIDL
+1331 LAIDL
-1337 ERNQDWIGLDI
+1337 KHNQDWIGYCI
-1348 NALAR
+1348 NDLGC
-1353 MLQQLEESQFQ
+1353 MLQQLGESQFQ
-1364 AIWREAVGEEC
+1364 VIWREAMGEEC
-1375 AGGVREAIWTVRDR
+1375 AGEVREAIWAARYE